1 VISILRTWVAPTKT
15 HYFILKIHNILGS
28 FILLLFSY
36 SATATERVLIYAAAS
51 TSSAITEIINQFN
64 KATPTINVKASFASS
79 STLAKQI
86 EAGAPAHIFISASP
100 DWMDYLQ
107 ARQLISLQSRNNLL
121 RNKIVLVTPKSN
133 NLTVEMNNNF
143 NFSKKIEGKLCLG
156 DTSHVPSG
164 IYAKQALISLAWW
177 DKVKSKIVGSKD
189 ARAALALIE
198 RGECTAGI
206 VYFTDIQTSTKIKL
220 IAEFPENTHKPVV
233 YPVAAILPASTSA
246 NIFINYLSSP
256 QASKIFNSYGF
267 STN

>member
-1 VISILRTWVAPTKT
+1 MKK
-15 HYFILKIHNILGS
+15 YNILS
-28 FILLLFSY
+28 SLILLLLSY

-51 TSSAITEIINQFN
+51 TSSAMTEIINQFN
-64 KATPTINVKASFASS
+64 KTTPAINVKASFASS

-100 DWMDYLQ
+100 DWMDYLHK
-107 ARQLISLQSRNNLL
+107 RQLISLQSRHNLL
-121 RNKIVLVTPKSN
+121 KNKIVLVSPKPN
-133 NLTVEMNNNF
+133 KLTVEMNNNF
-143 NFSKKIEGKLCLG
+143 DFPNEIEGKLCLG

-164 IYAKQALISLAWW
+164 IYAKQALISLGWW
-177 DKVKSKIVGSKD
+177 NKIKPKVVGSKD

-198 RGECTAGI
+198 RGECAAGI
-206 VYFTDIQTSTKIKL
+206 VYSTDIQTSKKINL

-233 YPVAAILPASTSA
+233 YPVATTIAATTASA
-246 NIFINYLSSP
+246 NIFLNYLSSP